1 MDKMYNMEVS
11 SNSDEGHPDP
21 LFDPQMQNS
30 TQNSVRDIILNTPE
44 FRPRPMTLDEWIA
57 FIDDHP
63 KFKEFDDFL
72 ERLFPQGQTERIE
85 LYGRDVSRI
94 YP

>member
-1 MDKMYNMEVS
+1 MDKMYNMEIS
-11 SNSDEGHPDP
+11 SKPDEDHPDP
-21 LFDPQMQNS
+21 LFDPQMQNPEL
-30 TQNSVRDIILNTPE
+30 NSVLDAIRS
-44 FRPRPMTLDEWIA
+44 RPAALTLEEWIE
-57 FIDDHP
+57 FIGDHP
-63 KFKEFDDFL
+63 MFKEFDDFL